1 MSSSTCHRTGEPL
14 VGWNARIGIVLAD
27 AHALTR
33 QCIRLLLEAEED
45 FEVVAEAR
53 DLVCARR
60 LVERRMPRVLVLD
73 LSMPDGSSFRAIE
86 RLHVLVPA
94 TSIVAMTM
102 DHSRPFEWHALRSG
116 AVGCIAKD
124 KADRDLAEAVRC
136 AAGGARCPALSRTVR
151 RTR

>member
-1 MSSSTCHRTGEPL
+1 MSSRTCHFSGEPV
-14 VGWNARIGIVLAD
+14 VGPSTRIGIVLAD

-33 QCIRLLLEAEED
+33 RCIRLLLDAEDD
-45 FEVVAEAR
+45 FEVVAEAH

-60 LVERRMPRVLVLD
+60 LVKRRVPRVLVLD

-102 DHSRPFEWHALRSG
+102 DDSRPFERHALRSG
-116 AVGCIAKD
+116 AVGCVAKD
-124 KADRDLAEAVRC
+124 RADRELAEAVRR
-136 AAGGARCPALSRTVR
+136 AAGA
-151 RTR
+151 